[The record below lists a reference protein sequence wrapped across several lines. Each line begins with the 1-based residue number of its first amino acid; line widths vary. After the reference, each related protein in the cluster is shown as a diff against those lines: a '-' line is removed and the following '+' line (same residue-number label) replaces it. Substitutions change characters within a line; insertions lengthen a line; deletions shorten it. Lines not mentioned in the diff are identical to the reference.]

1 MRRYLILIF
10 VILFNFIFTTVLKAV
25 EIHLVDGRVL
35 TAESCWEENGFI
47 KYERNAG
54 IVSIDKKKVLKIE
67 SPTNDKV
74 AEEGNVYRKARKI
87 YNDWCR
93 ERIKSHRDINRQAN
107 SRVNSMSD
115 GDIASELRIGNDFER
130 HEKNIVDMINNG
142 FSEKEII
149 SDLGGLGGD
158 SGISRVQY
166 ESKMEKLNR
175 AFYNWM
181 SRP

>member
-1 MRRYLILIF
+1 MRRYFILILILSLYF
-10 VILFNFIFTTVLKAV
+10 SSTKSLKAV

-35 TAESCWEENGFI
+35 TAESYWEENDFI
-47 KYERNAG
+47 KYERNG
-54 IVSIDKKKVLKIE
+54 GMVSIDKKKVLRIE

-93 ERIKSHRDINRQAN
+93 ERIKHHRYINSSAN
-107 SRVNSMSD
+107 SPVHSMSD
-115 GDIASELRIGNDFER
+115 GDIASQLRLEEYFEGQ
-130 HEKNIVDMINNG
+130 EKNIVDMINNG
-142 FSEKEII
+142 FTEKEII

-158 SGISRVQY
+158 SGISRFQY
-166 ESKMEKLNR
+166 ENKMDKLNR